1 VRLETDGRAAT
12 DDVVV
17 WRREQLLQSGF
28 PPPLAKRAAADP
40 LYDLHQLI
48 ELHERGCP
56 PDLAMRIL
64 GP

>member
-1 VRLETDGRAAT
+1 
-12 DDVVV
+12 VVG

>member
-1 VRLETDGRAAT
+1 
-12 DDVVV
+12 VVG

-48 ELHERGCP
+48 ELNERGCP